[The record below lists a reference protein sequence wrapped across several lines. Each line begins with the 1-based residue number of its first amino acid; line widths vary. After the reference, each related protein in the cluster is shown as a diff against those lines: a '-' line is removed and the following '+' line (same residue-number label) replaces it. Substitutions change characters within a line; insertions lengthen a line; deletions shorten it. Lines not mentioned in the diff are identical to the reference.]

1 MTNPINE
8 QIAAD
13 LQKAKATGGTRV
25 ERIRKIFQD
34 AFSQTAVELRE
45 GTDEL
50 RSIAKGSTSVVI
62 DSLKTKQQSEK
73 SPVVTPV
80 EVKIEDDQPSDDQ
93 PVEVIIDVVPQA
105 QVAQP
110 EIAPTQV
117 PQAQIEI
124 EPQTAAEQQIVSIE
138 TNESAKSSA
147 TDDLVAS
154 IRALIRRL
162 FLSFKQSESYT
173 TLQQQL
179 AKLKQQLQT
188 VDAKLTDRYGD
199 RYGTVKQEVE
209 QNVEKAKV
217 WYENAKVDASEN
229 GSHWVEQKQAEME
242 IKLGEAGATIAHK
255 EQEIKQILKERWQT
269 IRKG

>member
-1 MTNPINE
+1 MTNPIKE

-25 ERIRKIFQD
+25 ERIRKIFQE

-50 RSIAKGSTSVVI
+50 RTIAKGSTSVVI

-93 PVEVIIDVVPQA
+93 PVEVIIDVVPQV

-110 EIAPTQV
+110 EIVQTQV
-117 PQAQIEI
+117 TETPIAI
-124 EPQTAAEQQIVSIE
+124 EPQTAADQIVRIE

-147 TDDLVAS
+147 NDDLVAS

-162 FLSFKQSESYT
+162 FRTFKQSESYA

-188 VDAKLTDRYGD
+188 VDAKLTERYGD

-209 QNVEKAKV
+209 QNAAKAKV
-217 WYENAKVDASEN
+217 WYENAKVDASRN

-242 IKLGEAGATIAHK
+242 VKLGETGATIAHK

-269 IRKG
+269 FRKS